1 MNIHQQR
8 NLAEITPF
16 FTQKTS
22 ISHFLILTVFFAVL
36 IVVFGEPTGLLAFTT
51 QSSYIIPQLQIAFTT
66 VAGLLT
72 LIASRI
78 FLAILASRHDVTPT
92 GILIWILVELI
103 VIIAVLCFVLWQVSG
118 GGRLTLAP
126 LAGDLLLG
134 LIAIEAMPYV
144 ISFLIYR
151 LREEE
156 REVQRL
162 QELLDQNQS
171 QEILVAGPLGERTI
185 NFYDRGKRLVFSTAG
200 KNVLYIE
207 AADNYVNIH
216 YLNEGHEDTFILHN
230 TLKEM
235 ERQLADTSLL
245 RCHRGYMVNID
256 NVKLL
261 RKEGISLILELS
273 GSSKNIPVTKT
284 YASTVTERL
293 APSKE

>member
-1 MNIHQQR
+1 MNIYQQR

-16 FTQKTS
+16 FTQKAPV
-22 ISHFLILTVFFAVL
+22 SHFLILTVFFAAL

-51 QSSYIIPQLQIAFTT
+51 QSSPIVPQLQIAITT

-72 LIASRI
+72 LVASRI
-78 FLAILASRHDVTPT
+78 ILAILASKHDVSPT

-103 VIIAVLCFVLWQVSG
+103 INIAVLCFVIWQVSG
-118 GGRLTLAP
+118 GGRLILAP

-144 ISFLIYR
+144 LSFLLYR

-162 QELLDQNQS
+162 HELLDQNQS

>member
-51 QSSYIIPQLQIAFTT
+51 QSSSIIPQLQIAITT

-72 LIASRI
+72 LVASRI

-103 VIIAVLCFVLWQVSG
+103 VNIAVLCFVLWQVSG

-185 NFYDRGKRLVFSTAG
+185 NFHDRGKRLVFSTAG

>member
-51 QSSYIIPQLQIAFTT
+51 QSSSIIPQLQIAFTT

-72 LIASRI
+72 LVASRI

-103 VIIAVLCFVLWQVSG
+103 VTIAVLCFVLWQVSG

>member
-8 NLAEITPF
+8 NLAETTPF
-16 FTQKTS
+16 FTQKTP
-22 ISHFLILTVFFAVL
+22 ISHFLTLTVFFAVL

-51 QSSYIIPQLQIAFTT
+51 QSSSIIPQLQIAVMT

-72 LIASRI
+72 LVASRI

-103 VIIAVLCFVLWQVSG
+103 VTIAVLCFVLWQVSG

>member
-51 QSSYIIPQLQIAFTT
+51 QSSSIIPQLQIAFTT

-103 VIIAVLCFVLWQVSG
+103 VNIAVLCFVLWQVSG
-118 GGRLTLAP
+118 GGRLTLTP

>member
-16 FTQKTS
+16 FTQKTP

-51 QSSYIIPQLQIAFTT
+51 QSSSIIPQLQIAFTT
-66 VAGLLT
+66 MAGLLT
-72 LIASRI
+72 LVASRI

-103 VIIAVLCFVLWQVSG
+103 VTIAVLCFVLWQVSG

-151 LREEE
+151 LREEV